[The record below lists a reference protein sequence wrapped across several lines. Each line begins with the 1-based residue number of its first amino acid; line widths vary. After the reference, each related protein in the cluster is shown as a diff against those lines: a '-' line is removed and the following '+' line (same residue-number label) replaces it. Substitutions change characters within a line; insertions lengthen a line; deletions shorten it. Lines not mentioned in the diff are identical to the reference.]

1 MTGKMFSIKI
11 KFLCLLIIAGLMIA
25 LTACS
30 TSNNV
35 VATPTQDYSPDVRAD
50 MEKYNQ
56 YISQMNADGMAS
68 LFAANGEI
76 YDTGLLQASGPDAI
90 RSYLSQSFSTGH
102 IDSFTATVDSIFIN
116 GNVAAVLGTYNEK
129 VTDTTNQIYELKLR
143 YVAEWIQQSNGW
155 LLNRV
160 STHPMP

>member
-1 MTGKMFSIKI
+1 MFSTKI

-25 LTACS
+25 WTACS
-30 TSNNV
+30 TSNKV
-35 VATPTQDYSPDVRAD
+35 VATPTPDRSPDVRAD

-56 YISQMNADGMAS
+56 CFSQMNADGMAS

-76 YDTGLLQASGPDAI
+76 YDTGLLQASGPDGI
-90 RSYLSQSFSTGH
+90 RNYLDQSFSAGH

-116 GNVAAVLGTYNEK
+116 GNVAAVVGTYNEK
-129 VTDTTNQIYELKLR
+129 VTDTTNQNYEFKLR

-160 STHPMP
+160 STHPIP